1 MASLTITTRQTKSG
15 RRFVVRY
22 RLGGR
27 AYPIVHGGSF
37 KTLKEAR
44 GRREFIGGEIAAG
57 RDPAVALKTLL
68 EAPTAVRTLA
78 DWSPLY
84 LASRHD
90 VANLRAVE
98 GHLRRIVAELGDRE
112 PQTLAVADCQTFL
125 AELVTGLKPESVKRY
140 WGTFR
145 LLLDFCEVDPN
156 PARDRRIKL
165 PSVVQDEPTPPTAK
179 QFLAILDKITDRRK
193 VLRSS

>member
-125 AELVTGLKPESVKRY
+125 AELVTGLKPES
-140 WGTFR
+140 
-145 LLLDFCEVDPN
+145 
-156 PARDRRIKL
+156 
-165 PSVVQDEPTPPTAK
+165 
-179 QFLAILDKITDRRK
+179 
-193 VLRSS
+193 